1 MESRLTTTRATDE
14 TGFAKTVADRV
25 IFVDSGQIIKDN
37 EPEGRFNN
45 PQNER
50 MQLFLSQ
57 IMQH

>member
-14 TGFAKTVADRV
+14 TGFAKTVSDRV

-45 PQNER
+45 PQIER